1 MANNAVQYM
10 ATFLLYCLQEKV
22 IIGILGTSAKPISY
36 IFIPVQHDWG
46 WWVRRLQG
54 WFGCWLV
61 SGLQGWFGCWDGSG
75 IGLNANVAVGAML
88 LLAAS

>member
-1 MANNAVQYM
+1 M

-22 IIGILGTSAKPISY
+22 IIGILGTSAKTISH

-54 WFGCWLV
+54 WFGCW
-61 SGLQGWFGCWDGSG
+61 DGSG
-75 IGLNANVAVGAML
+75 IGLNANVAVGAIL